1 MHRIPVESSDIVSIG
16 YDPKEQRL
24 EIEFHGG
31 RVYQYRGVSTELH
44 EQFMRADSHGS
55 FFNTFINNKFRYER
69 VDEGVKRDL
78 PKELAFVT
86 GAARKVRTLQA
97 ALEPYAITVEQLQL
111 PVDEIQS
118 EDAADVATKK
128 AKEAYRLAQRPVVV
142 TDTYWN
148 ILALRGFPGAYMH
161 DVANWL
167 RAEDFVRLMEGKAD
181 RTVVRT
187 DTLAYYDGKR
197 TKLFSRDHTGKLA
210 DTPQGEGLSIDQLVI
225 MDGQTKTIAQQHET
239 EDVTAT
245 GIEDGVWQDFAKW
258 FHMQRRLGKA

>member
-31 RVYQYRGVSTELH
+31 RVYQYRGVSPELH
-44 EQFMRADSHGS
+44 EQFMRADSPGS
-55 FFNTFINNKFRYER
+55 FFNTFINNKFRYDR
-69 VDEGVKRDL
+69 VDEGGKREL

-86 GAARKVRTLQA
+86 GAPRKARTLQS
-97 ALEPYAITVEQLQL
+97 ALQPYGITVEHLAL

-118 EDAADVATKK
+118 EDAADVAAKK

-142 TDTYWN
+142 TDTFWN

-167 RAEDFVRLMEGKAD
+167 RAEDFLKLMEGKAD
-181 RTVVRT
+181 RTVMRT

-197 TKLFSRDHTGKLA
+197 TKLFARDYA
-210 DTPQGEGLSIDQLVI
+210 AQMAEAPQGEGLSIDQLVI

-239 EDVTAT
+239 EDVAAT
-245 GIEDGVWQDFAKW
+245 GIDNSVWQDFAKW
-258 FHMQRRLGKA
+258 FNMQRRLGKA

>member
-1 MHRIPVESSDIVSIG
+1 MHRIPVKSSDIASIG

-31 RVYQYRGVSTELH
+31 RAYQYRGVSPELY

-69 VDEGVKRDL
+69 IDEGTKHDA

-86 GAARKVRTLQA
+86 RVERKVRALQT
-97 ALEPYAITVEQLQL
+97 ALDPFGIVVEQLPL

-118 EDAADVATKK
+118 EDAAAIAGKK
-128 AKEAYRLAQRPVVV
+128 AKEAYRLAQRPVVIV
-142 TDTYWN
+142 DTYWN

-161 DVANWL
+161 DVASWL
-167 RAEDFVRLMEGKAD
+167 RPEDFLKLMAGKPD

-187 DTLAYYDGKR
+187 DTIAYYDGKR
-197 TKLFSRDHTGKLA
+197 TKLFARDHTAQLA
-210 DTPQGEGLSIDQLVI
+210 EEPAGEGLSIDQLVI
-225 MDGQTKTIAQQHET
+225 MDGQILTVAQQHRADEVPT
-239 EDVTAT
+239 SVTDT
-245 GIEDGVWQDFAKW
+245 IWQDFAKW